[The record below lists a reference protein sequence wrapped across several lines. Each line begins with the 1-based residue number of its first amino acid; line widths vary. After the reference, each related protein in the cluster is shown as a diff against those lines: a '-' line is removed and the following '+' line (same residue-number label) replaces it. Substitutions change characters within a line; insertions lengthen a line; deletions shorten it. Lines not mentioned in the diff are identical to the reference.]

1 MDLWNLD
8 EGWVS
13 GIWESQFTECREI
26 PFEYETVIDNVP
38 LLNSVLVDVSDPNF
52 DLARFPGFS
61 SVSLFGF
68 FMTSG
73 ISGFTFHVYI

>member
-38 LLNSVLVDVSDPNF
+38 LLNSVLVDVSYSQYAGT
-52 DLARFPGFS
+52 LVFPV
-61 SVSLFGF
+61 SVSFNF
-68 FMTSG
+68 
-73 ISGFTFHVYI
+73 